1 VSYILDALKRSER
14 SRQLH
19 RPLAYRSEPPSAPAV
34 PMALAIPMVSA
45 LVIAAV
51 VAVFWWRASVPD
63 SDSGPSG
70 PAEAVQSTATSGTH
84 AGSSLQSVAGRV
96 ATAHVSKRSAGA
108 AEATTQSQ
116 PGSGRGAAGPIPLL
130 SAMPTAFQDR
140 LPPME
145 VNIHVYSPDPA
156 QCILYINNR
165 SYGPGDEVTGG
176 AVLEEVVPDGVVLR
190 YDGQQFRLPRPR

>member
-19 RPLAYRSEPPSAPAV
+19 RPLAYRAEPPSAPAM
-34 PMALAIPMVSA
+34 PTALAIPMVSA
-45 LVIAAV
+45 LLIAAV
-51 VAVFWWRASVPD
+51 VAVVWWRASVPD
-63 SDSGPSG
+63 SDSGSLV
-70 PAEAVQSTATSGTH
+70 PAEAVQNTATPGTH
-84 AGSSLQSVAGRV
+84 AGGSLKSVAGPVV
-96 ATAHVSKRSAGA
+96 AAHVSKRSAVA
-108 AEATTQSQ
+108 AEATTQS
-116 PGSGRGAAGPIPLL
+116 PPVSRRGGGGAIPLL

-156 QCILYINNR
+156 QRILYINNR
-165 SYGPGDEVTGG
+165 SYHPGDEATGG
-176 AVLEEVVPDGVVLR
+176 AVVEEVVPDGVVLR